1 MSNHYSQ
8 LSITMSG
15 CPMDHG
21 TESKRPEVARLQATD
36 EQDFL
41 ALGEQ

>member
-1 MSNHYSQ
+1 
-8 LSITMSG
+8 
-15 CPMDHG
+15 MDHG